1 MRLGSLQ
8 ELANSS
14 DRDSAA
20 VVSSPRSV
28 RALAGGAGVLALAL
42 VLFFFHLGT
51 YGLWE
56 PDEARYAEIAREMLA
71 SHSFIVPHLNYVPYI
86 EKPPLLYWLTSGS
99 IALFG
104 VNEFAA
110 RFVNAAA
117 ALTAVVATY
126 LFALLSFDDRRALL
140 SGAVLSTSV
149 LYAVMAQVLT
159 TDMLLTAATSIA
171 MFAFFLQWREGG
183 RWWVVCYL
191 AMGAGVLTKGPV
203 GAVLPL
209 ITAAIF
215 LWNER
220 QWRGAIRR
228 FHLLAGLM
236 ITGAVSLPWFMAI
249 TIQEPGFFNFYFVGE
264 HLRRFLEP
272 RYSHGEPIYYYV
284 PVLVGGFLPW
294 TLAIPLIPWR
304 SLEREP
310 ARRFC
315 LIAASTVLILFS
327 VASAKLVPY
336 ILPAFPFVAVAAAD
350 GLMAFAKSD
359 GTCSINTSVRIRAT
373 TAPHADSRRLI
384 VMTSVLMLAG
394 LAVLAVAY
402 DAGRFKSPYPGMV
415 QPVLYVSG
423 ATIVVCAFASS
434 AAFWNRRF
442 EAGLALLI
450 GTAAA
455 TMVIISYGRIMI
467 EPTRSYATLARS
479 IARLAPGARLVCY
492 PRYIESLPF
501 YCRRRVI
508 LVGAKT
514 ELTYGAAHA
523 PDAAR
528 FFFTERDDLLR
539 LWKEPEESVF
549 VIDRGAMGQIQG
561 QLGKYKVI
569 ASDSRKLALAPETEW
584 GSTVSDRNSRR
595 PAK

>member
-1 MRLGSLQ
+1 LQ

-14 DRDSAA
+14 DRDRAA

-28 RALAGGAGVLALAL
+28 RALAGGAGVLSLAL

-86 EKPPLLYWLTSGS
+86 EKPPLLYWLTAGS
-99 IALFG
+99 MALFG

-117 ALTAVVATY
+117 ALTAVLATY
-126 LFALLSFDDRRALL
+126 LFALRIFDDRRAFL
-140 SGAVLSTSV
+140 SGAVLSTSA

-159 TDMLLTAATSIA
+159 TDMLLTAATSIT

-215 LWNER
+215 LWNES
-220 QWRGAIRR
+220 QWRGATRR
-228 FHLLAGLM
+228 FHFVAGLM
-236 ITGAVSLPWFMAI
+236 ITGALSLPWFMAI
-249 TIQEPGFFNFYFVGE
+249 TIQEPSFFNFYFVGE

-272 RYSHGEPIYYYV
+272 RYSHGEPIYYYI
-284 PVLVGGFLPW
+284 PVFMGGFLPW
-294 TLAIPLIPWR
+294 TLLIPLIPWS
-304 SLEREP
+304 SLEPEP

-315 LIAASTVLILFS
+315 LIAASTVFILFS

-336 ILPAFPFVAVAAAD
+336 ILPAFPFAAVAAAD
-350 GLMAFAKSD
+350 GLMASVKSD
-359 GTCSINTSVRIRAT
+359 GTCSINSSVRIRAA
-373 TAPHADSRRLI
+373 TASNAEPRRLI
-384 VMTSVLMLAG
+384 LMTSVLMLAG

-402 DAGRFKSPYPGMV
+402 NAGWFKSPYPGMV
-415 QPVLYVSG
+415 QPVLYVAG
-423 ATIVVCAFASS
+423 ATILVCAFASS
-434 AAFWNRRF
+434 AAFWNRRL

-479 IARLAPGARLVCY
+479 IARLAPSARLVCY

-561 QLGKYKVI
+561 ELGKYKLI
-569 ASDSRKLALAPETEW
+569 ASDSRKLALVPETER
-584 GSTVSDRNSRR
+584 GSTVSGRYSRR
-595 PAK
+595 PR